1 MFVLLNFSVVHLSN
15 DLNQKII
22 IAMKK
27 LFSLLFVAGMTMTAF
42 AQSNGP
48 EITFE
53 KTTIDYGT
61 IAEKSDG
68 TRMFIFKNTGNEP
81 LIIER
86 AQGSC
91 GCTVPEWP
99 REPIMPGQ
107 ESKIKVTYDTKR
119 IGRISKSVKI
129 YSNATNTDAQG
140 VTTLRI
146 TGEVQKVEEA
156 PTTPLNK
163 SEGQSSIRNK

>member
-1 MFVLLNFSVVHLSN
+1 
-15 DLNQKII
+15 
-22 IAMKK
+22 MKH
-27 LFSLLFVAGMTMTAF
+27 LFSLLLITGMGFMGY

-53 KTTIDYGT
+53 ETTVDYGT
-61 IAEKSDG
+61 IEEKADG
-68 TRMFIFKNTGNEP
+68 TREFVFRNTGNEP

-99 REPIMPGQ
+99 RDPIMPGQ
-107 ESKIKVTYDTKR
+107 ESKIKVTYDTR
-119 IGRISKSVKI
+119 RLGAISKSVRI
-129 YSNATNTDAQG
+129 YSNASNTDAQG

-146 TGEVQKVEEA
+146 KGKVVKAEEV
-156 PTTPLNK
+156 PTTPLNN
-163 SEGQSSIRNK
+163 SQGQSSIRNK

>member
-1 MFVLLNFSVVHLSN
+1 
-15 DLNQKII
+15 
-22 IAMKK
+22 MKH
-27 LFSLLFVAGMTMTAF
+27 LFSLLLIAGMGFMGY

-53 KTTIDYGT
+53 ETTVDYGT
-61 IAEKSDG
+61 IEEKADG
-68 TRMFIFKNTGNEP
+68 TREFVFRNTGNEP

-99 REPIMPGQ
+99 RDPIMPGQ
-107 ESKIKVTYDTKR
+107 ESKIKVTYDTR
-119 IGRISKSVKI
+119 RLGAISKSVRI
-129 YSNATNTDAQG
+129 YSNASNTDAQG

-146 TGEVQKVEEA
+146 KGKVVKAEEV
-156 PTTPLNK
+156 PTTPLNN
-163 SEGQSSIRNK
+163 SQGQSSIRNK

>member
-1 MFVLLNFSVVHLSN
+1 MKNF
-15 DLNQKII
+15 
-22 IAMKK
+22 
-27 LFSLLFVAGMTMTAF
+27 FSLLLVTGLMISGY

-53 KTTIDYGT
+53 ETTVDYGT

-68 TRMFIFKNTGNEP
+68 TREFVFRNTGNEP

-99 REPIMPGQ
+99 RDPIMPGQ
-107 ESKIKVTYDTKR
+107 ENKIKVTYDTR
-119 IGRISKSVKI
+119 RVGAISKSVRI
-129 YSNATNTDAQG
+129 YSNAGNTDAQG

-146 TGEVQKVEEA
+146 KGKVEKVEQA
-156 PTTPLNK
+156 PTTPLNNT
-163 SEGQSSIRNK
+163 EGQSSIRNK

>member
-1 MFVLLNFSVVHLSN
+1 VNLKKETM
-15 DLNQKII
+15 
-22 IAMKK
+22 MKK
-27 LFSLLFVAGMTMTAF
+27 LFALLFVAGMSLTGY

-53 KTTIDYGT
+53 ETTIDYGT

-68 TRMFIFKNTGNEP
+68 TREFVFRNTGNEP

-99 REPIMPGQ
+99 RDPIMPGQ
-107 ESKIKVTYDTKR
+107 ENKIKVTYDTR
-119 IGRISKSVKI
+119 RLGAISKSVRI

-146 TGEVQKVEEA
+146 KGKVEKVEEA
-156 PTTPLNK
+156 STVPLNNT
-163 SEGQSSIRNK
+163 EGKSSIRNK

>member
-1 MFVLLNFSVVHLSN
+1 
-15 DLNQKII
+15 
-22 IAMKK
+22 MKH
-27 LFSLLFVAGMTMTAF
+27 LFSLLLIAGLGFMGF

-53 KTTIDYGT
+53 ETTVDYGT
-61 IAEKSDG
+61 IEEKSDG
-68 TRMFIFKNTGNEP
+68 TREFVFRNTGNEP

-99 REPIMPGQ
+99 RDPIMPGQ
-107 ESKIKVTYDTKR
+107 ESKIKVTYDTR
-119 IGRISKSVKI
+119 RLGAISKSVRI
-129 YSNATNTDAQG
+129 YSNASNTDAQG

-146 TGEVQKVEEA
+146 KGKVVKAEEV
-156 PTTPLNK
+156 PTTPLNN
-163 SEGQSSIRNK
+163 SQGQSSIRNK